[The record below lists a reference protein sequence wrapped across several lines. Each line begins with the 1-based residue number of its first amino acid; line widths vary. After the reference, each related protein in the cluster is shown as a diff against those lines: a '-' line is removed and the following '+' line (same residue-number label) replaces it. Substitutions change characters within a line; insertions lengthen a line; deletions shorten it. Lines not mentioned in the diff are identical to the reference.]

1 VTGGA
6 PELSALEALERK
18 ASAALERIRASG
30 TDELLVQ
37 ELLETSCLL
46 ELSQLTNAM
55 TDVASY
61 AQQAAEVTVQFLPL
75 TGCTVVLAATDGT
88 PLTCSAGSPVGAE
101 GRRFALRRGGNELG
115 IITFGP
121 TRGHLDLSRAM
132 GRIADQVAVG
142 ISVVLDTE
150 RLRRTAA
157 TETAIRLA
165 STLSADDIDQALS
178 DLVAHLAAWPGALA
192 ARLQVDHPAIGV
204 PTGVEAGWWSEA
216 NTEIHP
222 ESHVRRDRAELT
234 MRWASQQ
241 AITENPSAQP
251 VLDALAER
259 LNDLHRS
266 QSLMAQVEIDPLT
279 GLGNRRRL
287 DRVLPAALRRATQ
300 QNESVAVLLF
310 DLDNFKR
317 VNDEFGHAV
326 GDHVLRAVARV
337 LSDSLRGY
345 DEAVRLGGEEFLVIT
360 PSTDA
365 LGAVRLAERVRL
377 AIPPAC
383 SAVLP
388 EDWRQTI
395 SVGIASFPEH
405 GKHRGPLLTRAD
417 QALYAAKRRGRDCVV
432 LATEVDELA
441 EIAGSFT
448 EPPKGLRSFVY
459 RLTRR

>member
-1 VTGGA
+1 VSGS
-6 PELSALEALERK
+6 PELSALEALELR
-18 ASAALERIRASG
+18 AAAAVARLRASG
-30 TDELLVQ
+30 TDDSLVQ

-75 TGCTVVLAATDGT
+75 VGCTVVLEAPDGT
-88 PLTCSAGSPVGAE
+88 PLTCAAGSPVGPE
-101 GRRFALRRGGNELG
+101 GQPFVLRRGITELG
-115 IITFGP
+115 VMTFGRP
-121 TRGHLDLSRAM
+121 RADLDLARAM
-132 GRIADQVAVG
+132 ARVAEQVSVG

-165 STLSADDIDQALS
+165 STLSADDIDQALA

-216 NTEIHP
+216 DTLAHP
-222 ESHVRRDRAELT
+222 ESHARRDRAELT
-234 MRWASQQ
+234 MRWASQR

-287 DRVLPAALRRATQ
+287 DRVLSAALRRAAQ
-300 QNESVAVLLF
+300 QGESVAVLLC
-310 DLDNFKR
+310 DLDSFKR
-317 VNDEFGHAV
+317 VNDELGHSV

-345 DEAVRLGGEEFLVIT
+345 DEAVRLGGEEFLVIS

-365 LGAVRLAERVRL
+365 LGAVRLAERMRL
-377 AIPPAC
+377 AIPGAC
-383 SAVLP
+383 STMLP
-388 EDWRQTI
+388 DDWHQTVSI
-395 SVGIASFPEH
+395 GIASFPDH
-405 GKHRGPLLTRAD
+405 GQHRASLLTRAD

-432 LATEVDELA
+432 LATEVDETA
-441 EIAGSFT
+441 ERAGSFN